1 MVAPEPAAAPP
12 TDPLDDPGAGV
23 WVVPGGAGPV
33 GGFCADPVGGGAVA
47 EPPGAVQEAPL
58 VPPDAVESS
67 GTEAAC
73 TAAASVA
80 AACATAA

>member
-1 MVAPEPAAAPP
+1 MVAPDPAVAPL
-12 TDPLDDPGAGV
+12 DPLDAPGAG
-23 WVVPGGAGPV
+23 
-33 GGFCADPVGGGAVA
+33 FCVDPVGGGAVV